1 MLQFCRSHGGSI
13 LPRRHGSCCS
23 TGLFLDHRHVLP
35 TKGAATPVS
44 REACLLHLISTYL
57 PQKLFSHGI
66 WFAGN
71 CVANLVGGL
80 LGYGIGH
87 IHSPIGEWRV
97 LFLILGCVTT
107 AYSVVLLFLLPDS
120 PAKAR
125 FLNTEEK
132 KLALHRILE
141 NKTGVM
147 DENMFKPA
155 QMVAAFR
162 DPQAWLLCLYTISI
176 NIPNGGITS
185 VRRIP
190 LIIHFFLK
198 ADTSSSR
205 SLVCQLDYWRL
216 RLRSSQISPLPDA
229 HRGMPIGCPRLR
241 ISRGIARSK
250 HAPCPH
256 DFRLDHLADRNA
268 PGQLPGSIQY
278 VRTPGWNLA
287 WCRLCRQHPY
297 FPQPHR
303 IERGRFHQKGHCRRH
318 AVHLLQ
324 FGKYRRTSILFNVA
338 KANLPGKRAFLAA
351 LLVDAKNTCG
361 QTGIRAVVSGF
372 SFAIFFLLLLLAYYA
387 MENRRRDRLYGP
399 VSQITVQEDIAE
411 SISNKTDRENDQ
423 FRYVM

>member
-13 LPRRHGSCCS
+13 LPRRHGSCGS
-23 TGLFLDHRHVLP
+23 TGLFLDHRHVLQ

-44 REACLLHLISTYL
+44 REACLLRLINTYL
-57 PQKLFSHGI
+57 PPKLFSHGI

-185 VRRIP
+185 VRRTP
-190 LIIHFFLK
+190 LVIQEFG
-198 ADTSSSR
+198 
-205 SLVCQLDYWRL
+205 RL
-216 RLRSSQISPLPDA
+216 T
-229 HRGMPIGCPRLR
+229 CP
-241 ISRGIARSK
+241 
-250 HAPCPH
+250 
-256 DFRLDHLADRNA
+256 
-268 PGQLPGSIQY
+268 
-278 VRTPGWNLA
+278 
-287 WCRLCRQHPY
+287 
-297 FPQPHR
+297 
-303 IERGRFHQKGHCRRH
+303 
-318 AVHLLQ
+318 
-324 FGKYRRTSILFNVA
+324 
-338 KANLPGKRAFLAA
+338 
-351 LLVDAKNTCG
+351 
-361 QTGIRAVVSGF
+361 
-372 SFAIFFLLLLLAYYA
+372 LLA
-387 MENRRRDRLYGP
+387 P
-399 VSQITVQEDIAE
+399 
-411 SISNKTDRENDQ
+411 
-423 FRYVM
+423 